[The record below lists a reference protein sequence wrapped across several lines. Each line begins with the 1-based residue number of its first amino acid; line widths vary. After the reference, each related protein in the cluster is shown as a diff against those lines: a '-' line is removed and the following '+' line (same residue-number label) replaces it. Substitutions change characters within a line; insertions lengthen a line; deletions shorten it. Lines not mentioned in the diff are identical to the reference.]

1 MFRRLK
7 VFFAFSLLSLSFFA
21 NAAFAESADNYM
33 ISGVT
38 ASASSK
44 SAGEAK
50 NIATN
55 NARRDAF
62 TTLLTRLSLSTAI
75 ANDASNDEIFDM
87 VRSEQIAEEKIAGSN
102 YSATFNILFARSA
115 VDSFLNQKSIKRGV
129 VVEDSF
135 LVLPVK
141 MTKRDSGND
150 SYQMTVWEDANEW
163 KAAIAKA
170 LKNKALNNF
179 IIPDSDLSNV
189 SMINQENVEK
199 LEYSQI
205 EPLFARYKTVGAYV
219 LFFYFDDIENK
230 VSITVKNIRKL
241 QRKQVKLSFVNVNRL
256 SYQGL
261 MDKVADKTLE
271 YLVSSQKDN
280 AAKSVNSV
288 KLEVQIS
295 SFGNWKMLKN
305 KIENSNL
312 INQMNIEAISKDY
325 VKVEIDYAGS
335 DPDIISA
342 FAKIGLTLTQKSDN
356 SYLVSVAAIPAMPN
370 PQTNIQ

>member
-7 VFFAFSLLSLSFFA
+7 VFFTFALLSLSFLA
-21 NAAFAESADNYM
+21 NAALAESSDNYM

-50 NIATN
+50 NIVTN

-62 TTLLTRLSLSTAI
+62 TTLLTRLALSTSI

-115 VDSFLNQKSIKRGV
+115 VDSFLNKKSVKRGV
-129 VVEDSF
+129 AVEDSF

-141 MTKRDSGND
+141 MVKRNAGED
-150 SYQMTVWEDANEW
+150 SYQMILWEDVNEW
-163 KAAIAKA
+163 KAAVGKA
-170 LKNKALNNF
+170 LKNKSLNNF

-261 MDKVADKTLE
+261 IDKVADKTLE
-271 YLVSSQKDN
+271 YLVSSQKDKGN
-280 AAKSVNSV
+280 KSANSV

-325 VKVEIDYAGS
+325 VKVEVDYSGS

-342 FAKIGLTLTQKSDN
+342 FAKIGLALTQKSDN
-356 SYLVSVAAIPAMPN
+356 SYLVSISAVSPMQN
-370 PQTNIQ
+370 TQTNIQ